1 MAALREGRAGRTE
14 PGPAPSG
21 RWVAGGTAGARARR
35 AGLRRSIAAG
45 PGRAGEAIRALWA
58 GGTRRAGE
66 PIPRGGRR
74 EAGMG
79 QAIYGSW
86 RNPSRPLS
94 LRLINTAI
102 ELLIVINSL

>member
-1 MAALREGRAGRTE
+1 MLCGREGQGERE
-14 PGPAPSG
+14 SPFPGG
-21 RWVAGGTAGARARR
+21 V
-35 AGLRRSIAAG
+35 
-45 PGRAGEAIRALWA
+45 
-58 GGTRRAGE
+58 
-66 PIPRGGRR
+66 RR